1 MHKSWLGFLFHGPS
15 AAGTQLPH
23 LLEVLHCHGES
34 KVGQASD
41 DVGELLICHSGRGT
55 PGADNLLALA
65 RGVNMFL
72 VPYLASSFAE
82 DVSPASLP
90 FSLKDVAI
98 PLGSVVLLLLL
109 LGLLRMER

>member
-1 MHKSWLGFLFHGPS
+1 
-15 AAGTQLPH
+15 
-23 LLEVLHCHGES
+23 
-34 KVGQASD
+34 
-41 DVGELLICHSGRGT
+41 
-55 PGADNLLALA
+55 
-65 RGVNMFL
+65 MFL